1 MLAEIMRITIKL
13 CIVILLFLSF
23 VLSAQERRE
32 KVLILHS
39 YHQGLEWTDNITQG
53 ILSQFNP
60 LHNKYDLYFDYLD
73 TKRNR
78 GPLYWQSITELMY
91 LKHQN
96 IDYSL
101 VIIVDNNALKF
112 VNQHTDL
119 FPNNP
124 LLIFCGINNYND
136 SMLSNLPNI
145 AGVPEFIDFDASLA
159 IIARFHPD
167 KRKVLV
173 IHDQMPT
180 SKALKQE
187 FVEHSKK
194 FSQRFSFEFFSHFS
208 LEGIKHKLSSLP
220 EDTLIYLLPVNM
232 DKNNTFISYTESLE
246 LITQNTRNPVYSPWQ
261 MYMNKGVVGGKMTS
275 GFEQGKT
282 AAELALL
289 KFQQQDSPEHP
300 NQTTLSLIVAPTIN
314 IFDYSKLLQ
323 YDISL
328 DLLPPNSMLINRP
341 QNWYQ
346 KYGTMLEYLLSAL
359 IILFLFVSFQN
370 IKQRKILNIKRKA
383 SEQLEAMVK
392 QRTQELAKANKEL
405 KTLSN
410 IDGLTQLYNRRYL
423 DSMLNKEVNRA
434 IRHQHSLAL
443 LICDI
448 DYFKKYND
456 YYGHLAGDD
465 CIKKVAEILKSISKR
480 SGDVAARYG
489 GEEFCL
495 ILPNTNLTEV
505 MTIADKIQQSLADLA
520 LPHEKSTLNQ
530 LVTLSIGVFACIPP
544 KDTSAET
551 FISCADQALYASKAN
566 GRNKISSFD
575 MSSVETLTQKEGA

>member
-1 MLAEIMRITIKL
+1 MRITIKL

-208 LEGIKHKLSSLP
+208 LEGIKHKL
-220 EDTLIYLLPVNM
+220 
-232 DKNNTFISYTESLE
+232 
-246 LITQNTRNPVYSPWQ
+246 
-261 MYMNKGVVGGKMTS
+261 
-275 GFEQGKT
+275 
-282 AAELALL
+282 
-289 KFQQQDSPEHP
+289 
-300 NQTTLSLIVAPTIN
+300 
-314 IFDYSKLLQ
+314 
-323 YDISL
+323 
-328 DLLPPNSMLINRP
+328 
-341 QNWYQ
+341 
-346 KYGTMLEYLLSAL
+346 
-359 IILFLFVSFQN
+359 
-370 IKQRKILNIKRKA
+370 
-383 SEQLEAMVK
+383 
-392 QRTQELAKANKEL
+392 
-405 KTLSN
+405 
-410 IDGLTQLYNRRYL
+410 
-423 DSMLNKEVNRA
+423 
-434 IRHQHSLAL
+434 
-443 LICDI
+443 
-448 DYFKKYND
+448 
-456 YYGHLAGDD
+456 
-465 CIKKVAEILKSISKR
+465 
-480 SGDVAARYG
+480 
-489 GEEFCL
+489 
-495 ILPNTNLTEV
+495 
-505 MTIADKIQQSLADLA
+505 
-520 LPHEKSTLNQ
+520 
-530 LVTLSIGVFACIPP
+530 
-544 KDTSAET
+544 
-551 FISCADQALYASKAN
+551 
-566 GRNKISSFD
+566 
-575 MSSVETLTQKEGA
+575 

>member
-1 MLAEIMRITIKL
+1 
-13 CIVILLFLSF
+13 
-23 VLSAQERRE
+23 
-32 KVLILHS
+32 
-39 YHQGLEWTDNITQG
+39 
-53 ILSQFNP
+53 
-60 LHNKYDLYFDYLD
+60 
-73 TKRNR
+73 
-78 GPLYWQSITELMY
+78 
-91 LKHQN
+91 
-96 IDYSL
+96 
-101 VIIVDNNALKF
+101 
-112 VNQHTDL
+112 
-119 FPNNP
+119 
-124 LLIFCGINNYND
+124 
-136 SMLSNLPNI
+136 
-145 AGVPEFIDFDASLA
+145 
-159 IIARFHPD
+159 
-167 KRKVLV
+167 
-173 IHDQMPT
+173 
-180 SKALKQE
+180 
-187 FVEHSKK
+187 
-194 FSQRFSFEFFSHFS
+194 
-208 LEGIKHKLSSLP
+208 
-220 EDTLIYLLPVNM
+220 M